1 MYNNA
6 LLESISIALLI
17 ILFLKHILSFI
28 LNKCLVGLATVLL
41 HEQSRTK
48 LFLPYLNTLPG
59 KNYASSKIG
68 VLSLGPIGHA
78 LVLK

>member
-1 MYNNA
+1 MFGGTSSCA
-6 LLESISIALLI
+6 
-17 ILFLKHILSFI
+17 
-28 LNKCLVGLATVLL
+28 L

-68 VLSLGPIGHA
+68 VLSLGPIGHT
-78 LVLK
+78 LLCKGELYEQKKEEKESFHLYRVRVK